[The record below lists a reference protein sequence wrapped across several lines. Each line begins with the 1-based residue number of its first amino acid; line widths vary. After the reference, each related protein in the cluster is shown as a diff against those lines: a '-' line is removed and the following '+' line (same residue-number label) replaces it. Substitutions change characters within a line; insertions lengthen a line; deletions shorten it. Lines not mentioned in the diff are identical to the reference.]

1 MDYAAFLTAAERRAL
16 PPTVLVHG
24 PDAQLMDDALGI
36 VSRVL
41 FSEPSAAAFDREI
54 FDGRDVTAETVTNAA
69 LTLPV
74 LAPAR
79 LVVVRHAQALPVRDA
94 DTLRRWVTAPN
105 PAACLMLLADEALTP
120 NRERKTPHWLL
131 DVVPAAAVVALVAR
145 RGRPLEEWL
154 RQRAQAEG
162 LVVSEEGARLLV
174 QHVGEDSATL
184 LGEVRKAALAGG
196 PENRAVGVKEVG
208 AVVGEHRLSGLF
220 DLTRAVERHELGLAL
235 RTLDRLLATEDP
247 LPVLVALTRDVRMRW
262 TVREWRERG
271 RPAAEIARL
280 VGRPPAVVD
289 ALLTSVAGESNRGL
303 TRKLEQCWLAERRV
317 KSGGEPGAELAVL
330 VAELCRGGDQ

>member
-1 MDYAAFLTAAERRAL
+1 MAGGRSDRAGQERGDGHRAGRREGAEPSVENFLTRAVVDAFSTNGRL
-16 PPTVLVHG
+16 RVVG
-24 PDAQLMDDALGI
+24 PDAADSILEGEVTGYDVQSIAFDATANVRQYRLI
-36 VSRVL
+36 VTLNLRYRDVKEEKLLFDRRGYQDRADFRVTGSVSSTIAL
-41 FSEPSAAAFDREI
+41 EQVALSAASVEIARSIVAF
-54 FDGRDVTAETVTNAA
+54 T
-69 LTLPV
+69 
-74 LAPAR
+74 
-79 LVVVRHAQALPVRDA
+79 
-94 DTLRRWVTAPN
+94 
-105 PAACLMLLADEALTP
+105 
-120 NRERKTPHWLL
+120 
-131 DVVPAAAVVALVAR
+131 
-145 RGRPLEEWL
+145 LEEWL

-196 PENRAVGVKEVG
+196 PENRAVSVKEVS

-247 LPVLVALTRDVRMRW
+247 LPLLVALTRDVRMRW

-303 TRKLEQCWLAERRV
+303 TRKLEQCWLAERSEERRV
-317 KSGGEPGAELAVL
+317 GKEGRRGEW
-330 VAELCRGGDQ
+330 

>member
-1 MDYAAFLTAAERRAL
+1 
-16 PPTVLVHG
+16 
-24 PDAQLMDDALGI
+24 
-36 VSRVL
+36 
-41 FSEPSAAAFDREI
+41 
-54 FDGRDVTAETVTNAA
+54 
-69 LTLPV
+69 
-74 LAPAR
+74 PAR
-79 LVVVRHAQALPVRDA
+79 LVVVRHAQALPARDA
-94 DTLRRWVTAPN
+94 DTFRRWVTAPN

-196 PENRAVGVKEVG
+196 PENRAVGVKEVS

-235 RTLDRLLATEDP
+235 RTLDRLLGMEDP
-247 LPVLVALTRDVRMRW
+247 LPLLVALTRDVRMRW
-262 TVREWRERG
+262 TVREGRG
-271 RPAAEIARL
+271 RRRPAAGVVARARRRSACRFRRGRRWPVTETGHAASSL
-280 VGRPPAVVD
+280 PISSAASLTPSGSDPTTECSIPSSLARWFWRPP
-289 ALLTSVAGESNRGL
+289 R
-303 TRKLEQCWLAERRV
+303 LAWCG
-317 KSGGEPGAELAVL
+317 SAPT
-330 VAELCRGGDQ
+330 

>member
-1 MDYAAFLTAAERRAL
+1 VDYGAFLTAAERRAL
-16 PPTVLVHG
+16 PPTVLIHG
-24 PDAQLMDDALGI
+24 PDAQLLDDALGI

-41 FSEPSAAAFDREI
+41 FSEPSAAAFDREV
-54 FDGRDVTAETVTNAA
+54 FDGQDVTVEVVTNAA

-74 LAPAR
+74 LAATR
-79 LVVVRHAQALPVRDA
+79 LVVVRRAQALTARDA
-94 DTLRRWVTAPN
+94 DALRRWVAAPN
-105 PAACLMLLADEALTP
+105 PAACLLLLADETLTP
-120 NRERKTPHWLL
+120 HRDRKAPHWLL
-131 DVVPAAAVVALVAR
+131 DVVPALGVVALVAR

-162 LVVSEEGARLLV
+162 LAVSEEAARLLV

-184 LGEVRKAALAGG
+184 LGEVQKAALAGG
-196 PENRAVGVKEVG
+196 PDNRAVGVKEVS
-208 AVVGEHRLSGLF
+208 AVVGEHRVSGLF

-247 LPVLVALTRDVRMRW
+247 LPVLVALTRDLRMRW

-271 RPAAEIARL
+271 RPAAEIARV

-289 ALLTSVAGESNRGL
+289 ALLTSVAGESSGGL
-303 TRKLEQCWLAERRV
+303 AAKLERCWIAERRL
-317 KSGGEPGAELAVL
+317 KSGGEPNAELAAL
-330 VAELCRGGDQ
+330 VAALCRGGDR

>member
-1 MDYAAFLTAAERRAL
+1 MERINVVLHPEEADKRGRAVPELIVGGMIREGVPEAMIDRISAYREAGAGYYVLGLGRYA
-16 PPTVLVHG
+16 
-24 PDAQLMDDALGI
+24 
-36 VSRVL
+36 
-41 FSEPSAAAFDREI
+41 
-54 FDGRDVTAETVTNAA
+54 
-69 LTLPV
+69 
-74 LAPAR
+74 
-79 LVVVRHAQALPVRDA
+79 DA
-94 DTLRRWVTAPN
+94 DTFRRWVTAPN

-196 PENRAVGVKEVG
+196 PENRAVGVKEVS

-247 LPVLVALTRDVRMRW
+247 LPLLVALTRDVRMRW